1 MPQGSVLG
9 PVLYVLYTA
18 PLGDIIRKH
27 NVQFHLYADDTQLYL
42 FFKSS
47 SLEHKELSV
56 ATIQAC
62 VRDIDRWMTENK
74 LKLNK
79 DKTELVIIGSQHRP
93 KPQLDKLTFGSES
106 VSRKCDA
113 ARNIG
118 VIIDDKLN
126 LDKHIASICKSSF
139 FHIGNI
145 ARIRG
150 FLSAESTIALVH
162 AFITC
167 RLDNCNS
174 LLYGLPKHLIQRLQR
189 IVLLA

>member
-1 MPQGSVLG
+1 MLG
-9 PVLYVLYTA
+9 PILYVLYTA
-18 PLGDIIRKH
+18 PLGDILRKH

-47 SLEHKELSV
+47 SLEHKDLSV

-62 VRDIDRWMTENK
+62 VGDIDLWMTENK

-79 DKTELVIIGSQHRP
+79 GKTELVIIGSQHRP
-93 KPQLDKLTFGSES
+93 KPQLDLLTFGSES
-106 VSRKCDA
+106 VSSCDA
-113 ARNIG
+113 SGNIG

-126 LDKHIASICKSSF
+126 LDRHIAAICKSSF
-139 FHIGNI
+139 FHIRNI
-145 ARIRG
+145 AHIR

-167 RLDNCNS
+167 RLDNCN
-174 LLYGLPKHLIQRLQR
+174 
-189 IVLLA
+189 